1 MWIFCK
7 LGFFSAVQ
15 HRERPDTLLVRG
27 RFSGDLESLLDS
39 LSPEDRELCSTV
51 AETPN
56 ADYLYRLEMP
66 KRVFAKAVGEIA
78 GEINYDNFK
87 NSVHEGYRSPRDLA
101 YMGCWSELRTGQ
113 MADALTDSGKR
124 GDLRNEK

>member
-15 HRERPDTLLVRG
+15 HRDKTDTLLVRG
-27 RFSGDLESLLDS
+27 RFGGDLERLLDS
-39 LSPEDRELCSTV
+39 LSPEERASCSPVT
-51 AETPN
+51 ETPD

-78 GEINYDNFK
+78 GEIDYGNFK
-87 NSVHEGYRSPRDLA
+87 SSVHEGYGSPRDAA

-113 MADALTDSGKR
+113 VIQAIAKRQGQGK
-124 GDLRNEK
+124 